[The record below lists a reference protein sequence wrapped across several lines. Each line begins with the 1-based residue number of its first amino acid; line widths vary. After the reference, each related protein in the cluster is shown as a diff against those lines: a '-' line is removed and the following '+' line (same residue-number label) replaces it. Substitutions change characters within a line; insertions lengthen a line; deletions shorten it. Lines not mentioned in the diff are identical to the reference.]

1 MSRKLLMG
9 PALRRLREKNQM
21 SQSAFAERLGL
32 SFSYICQLE
41 NNQRPVTAS
50 VLLKLAQVFQVD
62 LSDFSEDRSRRLL
75 GELDGIFRDQRLAG
89 DLNVTPADL
98 DRMVHMVPSLAEM
111 LVRLYQHQ
119 LHLQDELQQLVER
132 FYGDSPST
140 RRCV

>member
-62 LSDFSEDRSRRLL
+62 LSDFSEDRSRRKADPISSL
-75 GELDGIFRDQRLAG
+75 RLMQA
-89 DLNVTPADL
+89 LRSFTTFT
-98 DRMVHMVPSLAEM
+98 
-111 LVRLYQHQ
+111 RLTHY
-119 LHLQDELQQLVER
+119 L
-132 FYGDSPST
+132 
-140 RRCV
+140 